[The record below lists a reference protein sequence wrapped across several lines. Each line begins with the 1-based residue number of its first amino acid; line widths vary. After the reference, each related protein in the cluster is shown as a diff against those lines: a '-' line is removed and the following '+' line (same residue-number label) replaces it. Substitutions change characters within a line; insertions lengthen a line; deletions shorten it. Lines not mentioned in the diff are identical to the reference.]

1 MFCLVGISYLA
12 NSSKS
17 RHVLI
22 AGFFFSLAAMTRST
36 GVLLSVFIAYKM
48 LPKILYTPNCCK
60 IFKYIMVSWIC
71 AIMMLLPMLVF

>member
-48 LPKILYTPNCCK
+48 LPKILYTPNCGKLDMCNHDAAS
-60 IFKYIMVSWIC
+60 Y
-71 AIMMLLPMLVF
+71 AGLLIY